1 MTVLMCFIKMGFII
15 KAGEHHQKDQSWDCS
30 ISRHRRAWIR
40 TRKSQD
46 HFMPATHFRGYV

>member
-1 MTVLMCFIKMGFII
+1 MGFII

-46 HFMPATHFRGYV
+46 HFLPATHFRRYVWRI